1 MSNDTKTVPD
11 PWLEKSHKLVKR
23 SKRALK
29 RLNSAEHPDEV
40 CMECGMDSK
49 NSDFLCVAR
58 ELVPELAAKVEELS
72 GFLGVYRRSLDGDKP
87 SMILLHFIDRNAWKI
102 TGVHTT
108 GIANGV
114 SA

>member
-1 MSNDTKTVPD
+1 MSNDTKTEPD

-29 RLNSAEHPDEV
+29 RFNSAKYSDEV

-49 NSDFLCVAR
+49 DSAFLCVAID
-58 ELVPELAAKVEELS
+58 LVPELAAKVEELS

-87 SMILLHFIDRNAWKI
+87 SMILLHLIDRNAWKI
-102 TGVHTT
+102 SGIHSTGL
-108 GIANGV
+108 ANGV